1 MASIK
6 CTINSKFLV
15 EATTEKEKTSFGLL
29 LKNIESGKKSN
40 QDIEDFCK
48 ENKISYKTL

>member
-6 CTINSKFLV
+6 CTINGKYLV

-29 LKNIESGKKSN
+29 LKSIESGKKSN
-40 QDIEDFCK
+40 QEVEDFCK
-48 ENKISYKTL
+48 ENKITYKAL